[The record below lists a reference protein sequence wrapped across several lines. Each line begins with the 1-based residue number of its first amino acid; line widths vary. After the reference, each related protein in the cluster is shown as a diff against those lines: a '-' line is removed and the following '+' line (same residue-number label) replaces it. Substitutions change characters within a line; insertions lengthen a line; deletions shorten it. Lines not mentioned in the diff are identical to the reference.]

1 MKVEILR
8 QDADGGK
15 HLELSP
21 PCECCRDIVAFI
33 TESNHTVI
41 WSVNN
46 LLIDDLFLLWYAQSI
61 YPSDVFIFTK
71 ILKNEISRIRHWKCI
86 KWKWMGLLWYYLRKV
101 RGRLLY
107 GVWGYLSLWGLL
119 ILLHFHENIILI
131 WLVVSLI
138 VSFVLLF

>member
-46 LLIDDLFLLWYAQSI
+46 LLIDD
-61 YPSDVFIFTK
+61 VFSSMICTVHSPLGRFH
-71 ILKNEISRIRHWKCI
+71 LKKS
-86 KWKWMGLLWYYLRKV
+86 
-101 RGRLLY
+101 
-107 GVWGYLSLWGLL
+107 
-119 ILLHFHENIILI
+119 
-131 WLVVSLI
+131 
-138 VSFVLLF
+138 